1 MLKMREMLLL
11 KCGELVLKGLNRSRF
26 IAKLVENISY
36 RLKPIG
42 KFEIYSI
49 QSTIYVEPHDN
60 STFEEALNRISKV
73 FGIVAIMRAAVCDK
87 NIEDIDRR
95 AAEYLKPLLTDGTT
109 FKVKAKRADK
119 QFPMT
124 SPEIAVEVGGY
135 LHEQFPSIIPDME
148 NPQITVDVEIRDKY
162 AFVCAKKIPGAGGMP
177 VGSNGKAA
185 LLLSGGIDSPVAGY
199 LMSRRGLSLSAIH
212 FFSYPYTSEQALE
225 KVQTLGKIMSEY
237 CGAIKFFTVPFTK
250 IQEQIRKNCPEDYFT
265 LIMRRF
271 MMRIAEKI
279 ARNDNCNALITGESL
294 GQVASQT
301 AEAIGVTESVCTM
314 PVLRPL
320 IGMDKTDIIAIAEKI
335 GTFQT
340 SILPYEDCC
349 TVFTPKH
356 PCTKPKLEKI
366 EQSEINLDI
375 DALVNE
381 AVQNTTYIELKH
393 KF

>member
-1 MLKMREMLLL
+1 MREMLLL
-11 KCGELVLKGLNRSRF
+11 KCGELMLKGLNRSRF
-26 IAKLVENISY
+26 VAKLIENVSY

-49 QSTIYVEPHDN
+49 QSTIYVEPHDD
-60 STFEEALNRISKV
+60 STFEEALSRISKI
-73 FGIVAIMRAAVCDK
+73 FGIVAIMRAAVCEK
-87 NIEDIDRR
+87 NIDAIDRC
-95 AAEYLKPLLTDGTT
+95 AAEYLKPLFSEKTT
-109 FKVKAKRADK
+109 FKVKAKRSDK
-119 QFPMT
+119 NFPMT

-135 LHEQFPSIIPDME
+135 LHEQFPQIVPDME
-148 NPQITVDVEIRDKY
+148 NPEVVVNVEVRDRY

-199 LMSRRGLSLSAIH
+199 LMSRRGLALSAVH

-225 KVQTLGKIMSEY
+225 KVRTLGEIISEY
-237 CGAIKFFTVPFTK
+237 CGTIKFYTVPFTK
-250 IQEQIRKNCPEDYFT
+250 IQEQIRKNCPEEYFT
-265 LIMRRF
+265 IIMRRF
-271 MMRIAEKI
+271 MMRIAEKT
-279 ARNDNCNALITGESL
+279 AESDGCKALVTGESL

-301 AEAIGVTESVCTM
+301 AEAIGVTENVCTL

-320 IGMDKTDIIAIAEKI
+320 IGMDKTDIISVAEKI

-356 PCTKPKLEKI
+356 PCTKPKLDKI
-366 EQSEINLDI
+366 EQSESHLDI
-375 DALVNE
+375 DSLVAE
-381 AVQNTTYIELKH
+381 AVAGTTCTELKH
-393 KF
+393 QF